1 MVGTNPETFRAKE
14 REAFKEAKEKG
25 FEDIEWQPPR
35 QISAETIQNF
45 RSMEATNTGLWGE
58 LRGRTVAKSLIKA
71 AKNKQPKR
79 YLGILTDKKPVESI
93 LTKDESEGTM
103 EI

>member
-1 MVGTNPETFRAKE
+1 MNPETFRARE
-14 REAFKEAKEKG
+14 REAFKIAA
-25 FEDIEWQPPR
+25 
-35 QISAETIQNF
+35 QISPDTYDFPPPPPVASETI
-45 RSMEATNTGLWGE
+45 RGLMAAE
-58 LRGRTVAKSLIKA
+58 QSLKDMWAAHGKILIPA

-79 YLGILTDKKPVESI
+79 YLGILTDKKLDSV